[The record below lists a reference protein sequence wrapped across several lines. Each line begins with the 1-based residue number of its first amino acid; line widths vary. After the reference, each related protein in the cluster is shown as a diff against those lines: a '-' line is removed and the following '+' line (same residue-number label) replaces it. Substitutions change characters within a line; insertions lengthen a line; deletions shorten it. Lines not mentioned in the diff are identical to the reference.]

1 MNKDIKALMA
11 TIDNAVN
18 IALAVGLSENTA
30 IENVVNSFRTIA
42 IMLTDAY
49 LWNKLTSEQYN
60 TLMDKVRRHK
70 NAAIEDIVNIYAI
83 CIFDNDN
90 D

>member
-1 MNKDIKALMA
+1 
-11 TIDNAVN
+11 
-18 IALAVGLSENTA
+18 
-30 IENVVNSFRTIA
+30 
-42 IMLTDAY
+42 MLTDAY

-60 TLMDKVRRHK
+60 TLMDKVRKHK
-70 NAAIEDIVNIYAI
+70 NAAIADIVNIYAI

>member
-1 MNKDIKALMA
+1 MNDVKALMA

-18 IALAVGLSENTA
+18 IAIAVGLSENIA
-30 IENVVNSFRTIA
+30 IENVINSFHTIA

-49 LWNKLTSEQYN
+49 LRNELTSEQYN
-60 TLMDKVRRHK
+60 ILMDKVRKHK
-70 NAAIEDIVNIYAI
+70 NTAIADIVNIYAI